1 MKKDWKKELL
11 LLLVITL
18 VVVTVGRIVV
28 GVTHYTN
35 YKYQYQNCFLLN
47 KEYFAEYGEE
57 YFMDAC
63 GLNRLDKWQKG

>member
-1 MKKDWKKELL
+1 MKKKLVRELV

-28 GVTHYTN
+28 GVTRYTN

-63 GLNRLDKWQKG
+63 GLNRLDKW